1 MKLIIFG
8 AQGYALGAYEAVKL
22 LYPKRELSFF
32 MVTKMG
38 NNAQM
43 LEGIPVRE
51 IQVVSDELSTE
62 EKKNYEVIICTP
74 ENVQPE
80 IEETLENYGFICHS
94 RMTSERWAELMN
106 AFHIKLGRFRTLKA
120 LPVGFNYPFVRIY
133 TAKSHKDYALKNTV
147 PIPEY
152 VYPIQVGADNTDV
165 KIATIVDNKGENI
178 SERNVNYSELTG
190 LYWIWK
196 NKLCAPALSDAEEGQ
211 YYGLLQYRRML
222 VFSDDDL
229 LRLRDNDVDAVLPY
243 PMPYEPNIHAHH
255 ERYLKDADWTALLT
269 ALRELQPEYADYF
282 PQVLEQQYLYNYN
295 VILAKKAVLRDYCA
309 WLFPILERTEELSD
323 PKGSERA
330 DRYIGYMG
338 ETLET
343 LYFMKNA
350 AELNIVHTG
359 CKLYT

>member
-152 VYPIQVGADNTDV
+152 VSPIQVGADNTDV

-178 SERNVNYSELTG
+178 SERNVN
-190 LYWIWK
+190 
-196 NKLCAPALSDAEEGQ
+196 
-211 YYGLLQYRRML
+211 
-222 VFSDDDL
+222 
-229 LRLRDNDVDAVLPY
+229 
-243 PMPYEPNIHAHH
+243 
-255 ERYLKDADWTALLT
+255 
-269 ALRELQPEYADYF
+269 
-282 PQVLEQQYLYNYN
+282 
-295 VILAKKAVLRDYCA
+295 
-309 WLFPILERTEELSD
+309 
-323 PKGSERA
+323 
-330 DRYIGYMG
+330 
-338 ETLET
+338 
-343 LYFMKNA
+343 
-350 AELNIVHTG
+350 
-359 CKLYT
+359 